1 MIGTD
6 PRAIGRVWHL
16 PNDPTTQTSRQMV
29 QTAFRLAGTTGK
41 IAGTP
46 TWVFRLLGLRD
57 RTIREVVE
65 MAYEFETDF
74 VVDSSAIATE
84 LGVHAT
90 PLDEAIAL
98 TLEAYR
104 SGAVARA

>member
-1 MIGTD
+1 MLGTD

-16 PNDPTTQTSRQMV
+16 PNDPQPQSSRQMV

-41 IAGTP
+41 VAGTS

-65 MAYEFETDF
+65 MAYEFEADF

-90 PLDEAIAL
+90 PVDEALAI
-98 TLEAYR
+98 TLESYR
-104 SGAVARA
+104 